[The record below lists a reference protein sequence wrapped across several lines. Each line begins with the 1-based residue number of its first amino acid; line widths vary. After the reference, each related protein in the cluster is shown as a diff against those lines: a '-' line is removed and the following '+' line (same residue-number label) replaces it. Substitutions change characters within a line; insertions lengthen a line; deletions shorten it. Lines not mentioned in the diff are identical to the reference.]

1 MVYDFTANNLMA
13 TACVRVQD
21 GLFSKENYSGLILRL
36 HKLVQNGAF
45 PLRVGMYRGSNE
57 AGNKIRICREIF
69 FAANPDPFI

>member
-36 HKLVQNGAF
+36 HKLFKTERFRCG
-45 PLRVGMYRGSNE
+45 
-57 AGNKIRICREIF
+57 
-69 FAANPDPFI
+69 

>member
-1 MVYDFTANNLMA
+1 
-13 TACVRVQD
+13 
-21 GLFSKENYSGLILRL
+21 LFSKENYSGLILRL

-57 AGNKIRICREIF
+57 AGSKIRICREIF